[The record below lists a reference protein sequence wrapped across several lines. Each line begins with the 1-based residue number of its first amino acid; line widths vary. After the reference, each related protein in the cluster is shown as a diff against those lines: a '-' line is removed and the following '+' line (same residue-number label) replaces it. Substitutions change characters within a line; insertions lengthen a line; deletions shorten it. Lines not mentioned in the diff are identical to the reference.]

1 MDDQNTKTENNL
13 QGLGVAKGIAHG
25 EAFVM
30 LNRELKAPVYEI
42 RTADRPNEIRRFQDA
57 IIKTKNEINSL
68 KAELVAAIGESEA
81 AIFDAHL
88 MVLEDVAIMQETMA
102 LFEKESFNIEYCY
115 MAVVDKFIS
124 AFEKIDDPFIKERI
138 GDLKDVSTRVLR
150 SLLGIESVK
159 IGQYSDAMILVSSDF
174 TPSDFSL
181 VDKSKIL
188 GIVSEK
194 GSATCHTAILSRSL
208 GIPCVVGVAG
218 VVEQISSGEFLLV
231 DGYNGKVYVNPSDET
246 LSVYNELESVH
257 KENQKIFDASLPSP
271 SKTADGCDF
280 NVEINISDASDVVE
294 GTMNYCDGIG
304 LFRTENFFLNTA
316 SFPDEQA
323 QFETYK
329 AAVVAANGKPI
340 IIRTLDLGGDKNLT
354 LMKELHKEEN
364 PFMGCRAIRFCL
376 DHPEVFLTQ
385 LRAILRASVYG
396 DVKIMLPMICS
407 IREVERARVFIEKAK
422 EQLTERD
429 EPFNKDIK
437 VGVMIEVPSAAFTV
451 DIIADSCDFI
461 SIGTN
466 DLVQYLLAV
475 DRVNE
480 MVAHLYEP
488 YHPAVIRTL
497 DTIVSS
503 ARAKG
508 IPVGIC
514 GEIAADPIFTPLL
527 LGMGVTHFSM
537 SATSIA
543 EIKFLLRRLTMK
555 EAVELKN
562 EVIGMKRSRHIVNRL
577 RSFHYESL
585 RPFVK

>member
-422 EQLTERD
+422 EQLTERG

>member
-1 MDDQNTKTENNL
+1 MDHQNTKTENNL
-13 QGLGVAKGIAHG
+13 QGLGVSKGIAHG

-271 SKTADGCDF
+271 SKT
-280 NVEINISDASDVVE
+280 
-294 GTMNYCDGIG
+294 
-304 LFRTENFFLNTA
+304 L
-316 SFPDEQA
+316 
-323 QFETYK
+323 
-329 AAVVAANGKPI
+329 
-340 IIRTLDLGGDKNLT
+340 
-354 LMKELHKEEN
+354 
-364 PFMGCRAIRFCL
+364 
-376 DHPEVFLTQ
+376 
-385 LRAILRASVYG
+385 
-396 DVKIMLPMICS
+396 
-407 IREVERARVFIEKAK
+407 ERI
-422 EQLTERD
+422 
-429 EPFNKDIK
+429 
-437 VGVMIEVPSAAFTV
+437 PS
-451 DIIADSCDFI
+451 
-461 SIGTN
+461 
-466 DLVQYLLAV
+466 LVQ
-475 DRVNE
+475 
-480 MVAHLYEP
+480 
-488 YHPAVIRTL
+488 
-497 DTIVSS
+497 
-503 ARAKG
+503 
-508 IPVGIC
+508 
-514 GEIAADPIFTPLL
+514 
-527 LGMGVTHFSM
+527 
-537 SATSIA
+537 
-543 EIKFLLRRLTMK
+543 
-555 EAVELKN
+555 
-562 EVIGMKRSRHIVNRL
+562 
-577 RSFHYESL
+577 
-585 RPFVK
+585 